1 MWTVT
6 CHATVSTHD
15 SVDVALSL
23 DRKFTK
29 PLGEHG
35 QVTFNITGEYDE
47 RDLKRFEE
55 KGLAQLIK
63 HY

>member
-55 KGLAQLIK
+55 KG
-63 HY
+63 